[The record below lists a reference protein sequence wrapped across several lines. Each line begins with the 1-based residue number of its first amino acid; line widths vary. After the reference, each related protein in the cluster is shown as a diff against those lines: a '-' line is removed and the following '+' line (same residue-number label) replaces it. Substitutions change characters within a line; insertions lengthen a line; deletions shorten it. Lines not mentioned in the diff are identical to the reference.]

1 MARMGMDSLAS
12 YVLPTSVSAESSFFS
27 RIQLRAYRRTDEA
40 VVRELFDVS
49 FPIHYDNRLYEAMAQ
64 NVYQDREL
72 VSLVAEYVFEVCLRV
87 ACES

>member
-1 MARMGMDSLAS
+1 M
-12 YVLPTSVSAESSFFS
+12 
-27 RIQLRAYRRTDEA
+27 
-40 VVRELFDVS
+40 VRELFDVS

-72 VSLVAEYVFEVCLRV
+72 VSLVAEYVFEVCVRV